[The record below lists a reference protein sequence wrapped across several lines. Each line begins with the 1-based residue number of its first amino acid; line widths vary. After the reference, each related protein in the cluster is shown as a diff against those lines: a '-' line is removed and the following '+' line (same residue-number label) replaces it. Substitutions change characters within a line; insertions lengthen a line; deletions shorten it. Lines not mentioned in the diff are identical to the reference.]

1 LFVKDYKSD
10 KLCEMAFHIC
20 LNPEKFQEFLKVKQI
35 PLVLLDLSKEKISDR
50 ELFEYFFPSRID
62 LLDAYL
68 RVNPDLKLFQKLK
81 SLFEEWH
88 VENEQEVE
96 KKWKI
101 KGEIKEIESKLNGFF
116 EDYWIDRIKKN
127 PKLYKSS
134 PQEVKN
140 NKKIL
145 LAFPT
150 NYKFASDELRKD
162 DDLIHQL
169 IDHKYFYLIFKSLPK
184 SYRMQ
189 RKYALLAIKS
199 STKCFKH
206 IEKSI
211 IDKEFILKMCEYHPE
226 SDEIS
231 KDVVLHFPTE
241 LFKDTELVVKMF
253 FYTNFEF
260 STIPIECRSIPEIAT
275 AALKQV
281 GFNYIYLGENL
292 KDNLEYVKCL
302 VRFYPPYFQNYV
314 PNAIKSDPKIIREL
328 IEFNPSLFSE
338 VGEEFQTKENFIIC
352 LENFENSNYPIN
364 KNKIPHEFK
373 ISSDLMEFGIQMNPK
388 TLICF
393 SEENEFFPYG
403 LLKHIKLLRREF
415 ERKTSKVQSFEEFYF
430 SYFPNLE
437 KYLKTEMILETK
449 KDKNKFY
456 HLEHF
461 DEISVLKLIGDSKIF
476 RKIGLCLNGIYECLS
491 YDDEKI
497 GKLNDLEFK
506 F

>member
-1 LFVKDYKSD
+1 
-10 KLCEMAFHIC
+10 
-20 LNPEKFQEFLKVKQI
+20 VKQI

-50 ELFEYFFPSRID
+50 ELFEYFFPSRIY

-101 KGEIKEIESKLNGFF
+101 KEEIKEIESKLNGYF
-116 EDYWIDRIKKN
+116 EDYWIDRMLKN

-145 LAFPT
+145 LTFPK
-150 NYKFASDELRKD
+150 NFKFASDELRKD

-169 IDHKYFYLIFKSLPK
+169 IDHKYFYLIFKFLPM
-184 SYRMQ
+184 SYRME
-189 RKYALLAIKS
+189 RKYALLANNK

-206 IEKSI
+206 IDKSV
-211 IDKEFILKMCEYHPE
+211 IDKEFILEMCENHPGSE
-226 SDEIS
+226 DIS
-231 KDVVLHFPTE
+231 ECVVSHFPSE
-241 LFKDTELVVKMF
+241 LFKDTDLVVKMIQYTHF
-253 FYTNFEF
+253 MFYK
-260 STIPIECRSIPEIAT
+260 IPIECRSNPEIAT
-275 AALKQV
+275 AALKKL
-281 GFNYIYLGENL
+281 GF
-292 KDNLEYVKCL
+292 
-302 VRFYPPYFQNYV
+302 
-314 PNAIKSDPKIIREL
+314 KSDPTSIRDL
-328 IEFNPSLFSE
+328 IKHNPTLFCFID
-338 VGEEFQTKENFIIC
+338 EEFKTKENFIIC
-352 LENFENSNYPIN
+352 LENFDNSNYPVDL
-364 KNKIPHEFK
+364 NKIPQEFTL
-373 ISSDLMEFGIQMNPK
+373 SRDLMEFAIQINPK
-388 TLICF
+388 TLVCF

-403 LLKHIKLLRREF
+403 LLKHMKLNREYQ
-415 ERKTSKVQSFEEFYF
+415 RKPSLFQEFYF
-430 SYFPNLE
+430 SYFPNLG
-437 KYLKTEMILETK
+437 KYLKTKMILETK

-497 GKLNDLEFK
+497 GKLNDLELKFK
-506 F
+506 

>member
-1 LFVKDYKSD
+1 VRDYKSD
-10 KLCEMAFHIC
+10 KLYAMAFHIC
-20 LNPEKFQEFLKVKQI
+20 LNPEKFQVFLKVKQI
-35 PLVLLDLSKEKISDR
+35 PLVLLDLSKEKIFDR
-50 ELFEYFFPSRID
+50 ELFEYFFPSRIY

-96 KKWKI
+96 KWKI
-101 KGEIKEIESKLNGFF
+101 KEEIKEIESKLNGYF
-116 EDYWIDRIKKN
+116 EDYWIDRILKN

-169 IDHKYFYLIFKSLPK
+169 IDHKYFYLIFKFLPM

-189 RKYALLAIKS
+189 RKYARLANNK
-199 STKCFKH
+199 STKCFKY
-206 IEKSI
+206 IDKSV
-211 IDKEFILKMCEYHPE
+211 IDKEFILEMCENHQGSE
-226 SDEIS
+226 DIS
-231 KDVVLHFPTE
+231 ECVVSHFPSE
-241 LFKDTELVVKMF
+241 LFKDTELVIKMVQYTHF
-253 FYTNFEF
+253 VFYK
-260 STIPIECRSIPEIAT
+260 IPIECRSNPEIAT
-275 AALKQV
+275 AALKKF
-281 GFNYIYLGENL
+281 GFNYIYLNKDL
-292 KDNLEYVKCL
+292 KSKLEYVKYC
-302 VRFYPPYFQNYV
+302 VHSYPPYFQSYV
-314 PNAIKSDPKIIREL
+314 PNSIKSDPTSIREL
-328 IEFNPSLFSE
+328 IKHNPTLFCFID
-338 VGEEFQTKENFIIC
+338 EEFKTKENFIIC
-352 LENFENSNYPIN
+352 LENFDNSNYPVDQ
-364 KNKIPHEFK
+364 NKIPQEFTL
-373 ISSDLMEFGIQMNPK
+373 SRDLMEFGIQINPK
-388 TLICF
+388 TLVCF

-403 LLKHIKLLRREF
+403 LLKHMKLNREYQRNPSLF
-415 ERKTSKVQSFEEFYF
+415 QEFYF
-430 SYFPNLE
+430 SYFPNLG
-437 KYLKTEMILETK
+437 KYLKTKMILETK

-506 F
+506 FK

>member
-1 LFVKDYKSD
+1 VRDYKSD
-10 KLCEMAFHIC
+10 KLYAMAFHIC
-20 LNPEKFQEFLKVKQI
+20 LNPEKFQVFLKIKQI
-35 PLVLLDLSKEKISDR
+35 PLVLLDLGEENICDR
-50 ELFEYFFPSRID
+50 ELFEYFFPSRIY

-81 SLFEEWH
+81 SLFKKWH

-96 KKWKI
+96 KWKI
-101 KGEIKEIESKLNGFF
+101 KEEIKEIESKLNGYF
-116 EDYWIDRIKKN
+116 EDYWIDRILKN

-150 NYKFASDELRKD
+150 NYKFASEELRKD

-169 IDHKYFYLIFKSLPK
+169 IDHKYFYLIFKSLPM
-184 SYRMQ
+184 SYRME

-199 STKCFKH
+199 STKCFQH

-211 IDKEFILKMCEYHPE
+211 IDKEFILKMCEYHPD

-281 GFNYIYLGENL
+281 GFNYIYLSEDL
-292 KDNLEYVKCL
+292 KINLEYVKCL
-302 VRFYPPYFQNYV
+302 VHFYPPYFQNYV
-314 PNAIKSDPKIIREL
+314 PNSIKSDPKIIREL
-328 IEFNPSLFSE
+328 IAFNPSLFSE
-338 VGEEFQTKENFIIC
+338 VGEEFKTKENFIIC

-364 KNKIPHEFK
+364 KNKIPQEVK
-373 ISSDLMEFGIQMNPK
+373 ISRDLMEFGIQMNPK
-388 TLICF
+388 TVVCF

-403 LLKHIKLLRREF
+403 LLKHMKLSRREF
-415 ERKTSKVQSFEEFYF
+415 QRKTSKVQSFEEFYF
-430 SYFPNLE
+430 SYFPDLG
-437 KYLKTEMILETK
+437 KYLKTKMILETK
-449 KDKNKFY
+449 YEDKKI
-456 HLEHF
+456 HLECF
-461 DEISVLKLIGDSKIF
+461 DEISVGKLIGDSKIF

-506 F
+506 FK